1 MIKKEYEQNVRTP
14 FFIGIAYFGPKKTA
28 PRKGDERNIYG

>member
-1 MIKKEYEQNVRTP
+1 MFVLL

-28 PRKGDERNIYG
+28 PRKGDKRNTYG